1 MGILD
6 KLAHQ
11 FKRLDSL
18 TFRFQH
24 DWFSDEGRWLV
35 NEESGH
41 RVDSALL
48 QWQSYLLG
56 RCPFDSSPKWIG
68 YRNLE
73 EQSSRAKWICS
84 SMHSKMILYIRF
96 KLAFKAIQ
104 VHKPPRTRFQPYQ
117 IIPWW
122 TLAAS
127 DLHAALFHLLQQGQG
142 KAPVLSAAECWHEH
156 VRM

>member
-35 NEESGH
+35 NEDPGTEWIPRYCSDNHICLEG
-41 RVDSALL
+41 APLTQAPNELL
-48 QWQSYLLG
+48 PEFG
-56 RCPFDSSPKWIG
+56 
-68 YRNLE
+68 
-73 EQSSRAKWICS
+73 RAKWICS

-96 KLAFKAIQ
+96 ELAFKAIQ